1 MKDMNWK
8 SLYIY
13 CHSLDAQELLMLAL
27 ESTLNKM
34 TDKWFFIKYWRGGPH
49 LRLRYLDSRIEIKD
63 EIENVVT
70 SFFEENKVHNIGRD
84 EYYKNISF
92 DGEEEDEEVLPWFE
106 SGTWFYEDYIPE
118 TERYGD
124 GKLLEISENIFYY
137 SSQLA
142 LEIFKNVRGI
152 NKRMVISS
160 YIMYHLLKY
169 NGGLQVSFLDSYR
182 AYWKRMVINEPK
194 VNRQV
199 MYDMFNKIESGQIRF
214 AFIDKV
220 LESIYGEFDDLR
232 CLTSESETL
241 YILSSQ
247 IHMMNNRISV
257 TPEFEYLISKEMW
270 RWINDKME
278 NNK

>member
-1 MKDMNWK
+1 MKNMNWK

-13 CHSLDAQELLMLAL
+13 CHSLDAQESLMLAL
-27 ESTLNKM
+27 EPTLNNM

-49 LRLRYLDSRIEIKD
+49 LRLRYLDSRIEIKN

-70 SFFEENKVHNIGRD
+70 SFFEENKIFNLTRD

-92 DGEEEDEEVLPWFE
+92 DGKEEDEAALPWFE

-124 GKLLEISENIFYY
+124 GKLLEISESIFYY

-142 LEIFKNVRGI
+142 LEIFKNVKGI
-152 NKRMVISS
+152 NKRIVISS
-160 YIMYHLLKY
+160 YIMYFLLKY
-169 NGGLQVSFLDSYR
+169 NGGLQVNFLNSYQ
-182 AYWKRMVINEPK
+182 AYWKNMVIVEPK
-194 VNRQV
+194 VNGQV
-199 MYDMFNKIESGQIRF
+199 ICDVFNKIESRQIQF
-214 AFIDKV
+214 TFIDKI
-220 LESIYGEFDDLR
+220 LESIYREFDALK
-232 CLTSESETL
+232 CLTTENETL

-257 TPEFEYLISKEMW
+257 TPEFEYLLSREMGG
-270 RWINDKME
+270 WINGKME

>member
-1 MKDMNWK
+1 MNWK

-13 CHSLDAQELLMLAL
+13 CHSLDAQELLMIAL
-27 ESTLNKM
+27 EPTLNKM
-34 TDKWFFIKYWRGGPH
+34 TDNWFFIKYWRGGPH
-49 LRLRYLDSRIEIKD
+49 LRLRFLDSRIEIKD
-63 EIENVVT
+63 EIENVIT
-70 SFFEENKVHNIGRD
+70 SFFEENKVYNIGRD

-92 DGEEEDEEVLPWFE
+92 DGEEEDEEALPWFE

-152 NKRMVISS
+152 NKRIVISS

-199 MYDMFNKIESGQIRF
+199 MCDVFNKIESGQIRF

-232 CLTSESETL
+232 CLTSESGTL

-257 TPEFEYLISKEMW
+257 TPEFEYMISKEMG

>member
-1 MKDMNWK
+1 MNWK

-13 CHSLDAQELLMLAL
+13 CHSLDAQELLMIAL
-27 ESTLNKM
+27 EPTLNKM

-49 LRLRYLDSRIEIKD
+49 LRLRFLDSRIEIKD
-63 EIENVVT
+63 EIENVIT
-70 SFFEENKVHNIGRD
+70 SFSEENKVYNIGRD

-92 DGEEEDEEVLPWFE
+92 DGEEEDEEALPWFE

-152 NKRMVISS
+152 NKRIVISS

-199 MYDMFNKIESGQIRF
+199 MCDVFNKIESGQIRF

-257 TPEFEYLISKEMW
+257 TPEFEYMISKEMG